1 MQVVKDCTKSVQ
13 QTSPLGTVWSY
24 MCVSAAHTPC
34 SLLQG
39 IFPTQELNWGLLHCR
54 WIFHQLSYQG
64 SPRTEKKMVSQMML
78 SWGPPVKVRGC
89 DPAGEE
95 EQKVQMLAFW
105 GVNGTKLPRQQFP
118 AEGKGTL

>member
-1 MQVVKDCTKSVQ
+1 MGS
-13 QTSPLGTVWSY
+13 L
-24 MCVSAAHTPC
+24 

-39 IFPTQELNWGLLHCR
+39 IFPTQELNQGLLRCR

-64 SPRTEKKMVSQMML
+64 SPHTEKKMKSQMIL
-78 SWGPPVKVRGC
+78 SWGPPVKVSGC

-105 GVNGTKLPRQQFP
+105 GVNGTKLPRQQFL